1 MAEIL
6 QGIICPNCGA
16 NTQNTNYCEYCG
28 SKIVR
33 LSETIPESDVSKPII
48 NQMVEYLDS
57 FRLKHPK
64 LSNIDTANETEFIF
78 VKMEVLVCQNGGLGG
93 PVVEVKIPYK
103 FDCQALKF
111 ENKPALTPY
120 IYICLKKDSEAY
132 NKLYDALADYSNKS
146 FMKDVV
152 IGDKPCVEFS
162 TSFMSL
168 HDESWTEDK
177 NKMAYFIRMIYGKV
191 FGVAPQ
197 NLRFHYCFLLCKEK
211 ERIEEFFDAN
221 GNPMSPL
228 PILPSTLRVFGDT
241 PVQRVE
247 GTLQDVRRTRKAATT
262 ALSGSSQQP
271 QGSTA
276 AQPQQVSNTPVEDEQ
291 ARAQQQAGQKVSPGQ
306 ILGAFALCI
315 GGFILGV
322 ANDNIFIILCSVIGI
337 ITAILTL
344 AIKRS

>member
-16 NTQNTNYCEYCG
+16 NTKNTNYCEYCG

-64 LSNIDTANETEFIF
+64 LSNIDTANETEFIY

-93 PVVEVKIPYK
+93 PAVQLSMDYT
-103 FDCQALKF
+103 FDFQSLKF
-111 ENKPALTPY
+111 KTEYNGTAF
-120 IYICLKKDSEAY
+120 ICIEKDSAVYNQLYEMLANFSDKSYVDDVLIDDKPYARFATLFWSSY
-132 NKLYDALADYSNKS
+132 NKS
-146 FMKDVV
+146 
-152 IGDKPCVEFS
+152 S
-162 TSFMSL
+162 T
-168 HDESWTEDK
+168 DQK
-177 NKMAYFIRMIYGKV
+177 NEIAHFIRVIYGKV
-191 FGVAPQ
+191 FGVEPQ
-197 NLRFHYCFLLCKEK
+197 NLRFHYWVLGSNEDGL
-211 ERIEEFFDAN
+211 IEEFFDAN

-228 PILPSTLRVFGDT
+228 PILPSTLRVFGDS
-241 PVQRVE
+241 PAQRVE
-247 GTLQDVRRTRKAATT
+247 GTSQKVRRTNKPTTT

-271 QGSTA
+271 QGTTA
-276 AQPQQVSNTPVEDEQ
+276 AQPQQASNTPVEDEQ

-322 ANDNIFIILCSVIGI
+322 ANDNIFIILCSVIGVI
-337 ITAILTL
+337 AAILTL